1 MLSSQ
6 LRSLAFRATVTAVL
20 VVAAV
25 VGLSYSGMVSN
36 VVPRTL
42 LFGSSVVTKKNNL
55 SLSSLLLRRIS

>member
-42 LFGSSVVTKKNNL
+42 LFGSSVVTEKK
-55 SLSSLLLRRIS
+55 